1 LPRHRHADEGRP
13 STSLLA
19 AIAKD
24 VDADLRRHDDFVAT
38 LRVTLRGRRYETEV
52 HDMTDAINAFVPGPR
67 ITIEGAR
74 NGPLAGLTFA
84 AKDLFDVA
92 GYPTGGGNHDW
103 PRSNPVPTKHA
114 WAVQT
119 LLDAGATLIGK
130 TITDEVSLGIL
141 GENAFDGTPL
151 NTKAPDRVPGGSSSG
166 SAAAVA
172 AGLCDTALGTDTGG
186 SVRVPASFCGLY
198 GIRPTHGR
206 LDVTGMLPQAPSSDT
221 TGWFARDADTFARVA
236 SVLLGEKIANTLRTR
251 LIIAVDAFG
260 FADAGVAAALQSIVA
275 KLVALIGSARE
286 EMMAPQGLSVWSR
299 AQRTLQP
306 HEAWQTFKPWVERD
320 NPRMAFNVA
329 RGLVAGSTTPEA
341 DRSWAEL
348 MRQEARARMA
358 YLLPHGTILCLPTTP
373 FPAPKKGLSLPV
385 LGPMRDRITC
395 LCAQGGLTGVPQV
408 SIPGATV
415 DGLPIGL
422 SIIGGRG
429 TDAMLVAV
437 ALAMQAAR

>member
-1 LPRHRHADEGRP
+1 
-13 STSLLA
+13 
-19 AIAKD
+19 
-24 VDADLRRHDDFVAT
+24 
-38 LRVTLRGRRYETEV
+38 
-52 HDMTDAINAFVPGPR
+52 MTDAINAFIPGPR
-67 ITIEGAR
+67 ITIDGAR

-103 PRSNPVPTKHA
+103 ARSNPVPTKHA
-114 WAVQT
+114 WSVQT
-119 LLDAGATLIGK
+119 LLDAGAKLNGK

-221 TGWFARDADTFARVA
+221 TGWFARDADTFSRVS
-236 SVLLGEKIANTLRTR
+236 SVLLGETIADTLPTR
-251 LIIAVDAFG
+251 LIVAVDAFG
-260 FADAGVAAALQSIVA
+260 FADATVAAALQPMVA
-275 KLVALIGSARE
+275 KLATLIGSARE

-329 RGLVAGSTTPEA
+329 RGLVAGSTIPEA

-358 YLLPHGTILCLPTTP
+358 YLLPQGTILCLPTTP

-437 ALAMQAAR
+437 ALAMEATK